1 MPLPATIS
9 NGIWPDH
16 RNANIGPRESGG
28 NLYAPFYVFSGTMQL
43 GMFKST
49 DGGETWTEQDSAN
62 RPTGVISTAL
72 AVGQITTTLYVLYT
86 PSAVT
91 AQIRKFDCSTDTWV
105 ALESGMA
112 TSPPTLNANITGAGA
127 QPGFLIVRGDGDYV
141 VFHNGSTE
149 NVMGS
154 AYRRI
159 KYSRFQSGAWTI
171 NVRVDN
177 GTGDQFHW
185 DARAAVLGSSS
196 RSHFFYT
203 KSSSSLGFHKALT
216 SANALQ
222 AEGND
227 DGTLLAT
234 PTAAYCFGNP
244 VAYVDGADTKIVVP
258 TDNKAWRF
266 TSADLPTL
274 TTVQVYAGVSQEN
287 VTSNPSAAVV
297 DGTTAYTFY
306 TDASTDD
313 LWYDNDAGS
322 GTWGTDV
329 KFPVSVSQEA
339 SNNQPSLYGATGT
352 DEMYA
357 QSFQVSSALDLT
369 GMSLRLSK
377 FNTPTDTLVVDIQ
390 SSLGTTITSSDAVA
404 AATVPTTPD
413 WVAFVFASPPAL
425 SAGVTYYAVLRRT
438 GARDTTNIYEW
449 RAQTANPYANGQAY
463 ERASGVWGDLDGV
476 TSLDFTFRIRDYNY
490 TIQGVSVG
498 KITNAIGILYNDN
511 GTVKYDK
518 LQLTVP
524 TKAPPAHL
532 QLRYQRQA
540 QRTTWRTAV

>member
-322 GTWGTDV
+322 GTWGTD
-329 KFPVSVSQEA
+329 KRFGTDQSQELADGTTGPISGA
-339 SNNQPSLYGATGT
+339 SGSNEEQ
-352 DEMYA
+352 A
-357 QSFQVSSALDLT
+357 QSFQLVLEWTVSTLELF
-369 GMSLRLSK
+369 LSK
-377 FNTPTDTLVVDIQ
+377 IGSPTDNLFVDIVSTLGGSVIATSNTVSAAGL
-390 SSLGTTITSSDAVA
+390 SSTA
-404 AATVPTTPD
+404 A
-413 WVAFVFASPPAL
+413 WIAFTFSSPPSL
-425 SAGVTYYAVLRRT
+425 SAGTTYYIVLRRS
-438 GARDTTNIYEW
+438 GARDLSNQALWE
-449 RAQTANPYANGQAY
+449 AKASNPYAAGSHFIK
-463 ERASGVWGDLDGV
+463 ASGAWGSAQTDDL
-476 TSLDFTFRIRDYNY
+476 TFRIPAIVNP
-490 TIQGVSVG
+490 TVQGVSVG
-498 KITNAIGILYNDN
+498 KITNAIGVLYNDN
-511 GTVKYDK
+511 GTVKYHK